1 MHVNTNHIR
10 RAVVAALSLAAA
22 LPAVAAS
29 ATGHRPTPQQ
39 AGTGPTTAVVWA
51 VGDGADGGSA
61 AKTLAARVARG
72 PIDRFLYLG
81 DVYDDGTAEEYA
93 ENYAPVYGPL
103 DKITAPT
110 PGNHD
115 WRSHEE
121 GYDAYWGR
129 VRGGR
134 PLAHHY
140 AFRLAGWQ
148 LLSLNS
154 EESLGE
160 GSAQLGWLR
169 AKLRQPGTC
178 RLAFFHRPRYS
189 AGKHGDQDDV
199 APAWN
204 ALRGHATLVVS
215 GHDHDMQRFRP
226 IDGLTQLVSGAG
238 GKSRRELNHGDPRL
252 AFSNNTDDGALRIVL
267 SPGGAT
273 LSFVTAGGR
282 TLDTARVA
290 CRMR

>member
-1 MHVNTNHIR
+1 VPVNAP
-10 RAVVAALSLAAA
+10 RAVVVALLLAAGLSA
-22 LPAVAAS
+22 GAVAAAERRS
-29 ATGHRPTPQQ
+29 TARQ
-39 AGTGPTTAVVWA
+39 AGAVPATAVVWA
-51 VGDGADGGSA
+51 VGDGADGGSD
-61 AKTLAARVARG
+61 AKTLAARIARG

-93 ENYAPVYGPL
+93 ENYAPVYGRL

-121 GYDAYWGR
+121 GYDPYWR
-129 VRGGR
+129 RARAGR

-154 EESLGE
+154 EESLDE
-160 GSAQLGWLR
+160 GSTQLAWLR
-169 AKLRQPGTC
+169 AKLKEPGTC

-189 AGKHGDQDDV
+189 AGKHGDEDEM

-252 AFSNNTDDGALRIVL
+252 AFSNNTDDGALRLVL
-267 SPGGAT
+267 SPGRAD
-273 LSFVTAGGR
+273 LSFVTAAGR
-282 TLDTARVA
+282 TLDATRVA